1 MGPIFDEQVCY
12 TLYSTSNLVTQA
24 YKTLL
29 TPLRLTYPQFVVMM
43 ALWDNDQVSVTQ
55 LAMTIGLSK
64 ATMTPMLK
72 RLESLGYISREF
84 VVGNER
90 QKNITLTTTGR
101 SLVNKGNDVA
111 QQALCATGLSDEE
124 AQQLIFLCQKVKSNL
139 S

>member
-1 MGPIFDEQVCY
+1 
-12 TLYSTSNLVTQA
+12 
-24 YKTLL
+24 
-29 TPLRLTYPQFVVMM
+29 MM

-64 ATMTPMLK
+64 ATMTPMLR
-72 RLESLGYISREF
+72 RLESLGYILRKFEH
-84 VVGNER
+84 GNER
-90 QKNITLTTTGR
+90 QKNITLTPTGR
-101 SLVNKGNDVA
+101 SLVNKGNEAA